1 MIRHEDKKHSKN
13 VMTHHEDY
21 YHSNEVVE
29 EIDEHIVEIIDH

>member
-1 MIRHEDKKHSKN
+1 MTRHEDKKHSKN
-13 VMTHHEDY
+13 VMTHHEDH